1 MYSGK
6 KIRTAKEDLQELL
19 NGLKVGDGPVYD
31 SLTNY
36 EITRV
41 PNGFVYRHEYEGI
54 VFVPDTD
61 NLEQMLQDLKIK
73 EKPIVKNAVVKT
85 EPKGKIEK

>member
-54 VFVPDTD
+54 VFVPDS
-61 NLEQMLQDLKIK
+61 KKKVGAIK
-73 EKPIVKNAVVKT
+73 NSIAKT
-85 EPKGKIEK
+85 EPKEKIKK

>member
-6 KIRTAKEDLQELL
+6 KIRMANEDLQDLL
-19 NGLKVGDGPVYD
+19 KGLKVGDGPVYD

-54 VFVPDTD
+54 VFVPDVV
-61 NLEQMLQDLKIK
+61 EGIK
-73 EKPIVKNAVVKT
+73 GSQAKT
-85 EPKGKIEK
+85 EPKKMVTK